1 MSLSPQQ
8 QSILDMY
15 KAGNDDAKIIKKL
28 GVTPGVLQAQ
38 KTRLRG
44 KGYDIN
50 GKIDSTVDS
59 YRDKTTSSNSRIVHE
74 AAETGPARY
83 DVDQLVRE
91 MKASQNPKVS
101 DNEVNPMIFLGVTI
115 QYMKLCGG
123 RMQAHQMI
131 EDVYG
136 AMQARSQ

>member
-59 YRDKTTSSNSRIVHE
+59 
-74 AAETGPARY
+74 
-83 DVDQLVRE
+83 
-91 MKASQNPKVS
+91 
-101 DNEVNPMIFLGVTI
+101 
-115 QYMKLCGG
+115 
-123 RMQAHQMI
+123 
-131 EDVYG
+131 
-136 AMQARSQ
+136 